1 MSRMLFVLSVSLGS
15 VLFGYLLRRWWTGAT
30 AMEGAGPPRLA
41 RSETTRNRLES
52 VSAKLKI
59 AAIFVLNPVPII
71 NSFWALP
78 LEERGL
84 LVMPILGI
92 ISLSVAGGSAIVMNR
107 LLRIPPKRAASVFT
121 SGMFTNILAFGGL
134 IAFVLFGHIGYAI
147 VQLYNMFIDFGYYVV
162 GFPVSRRL
170 SLGAGKR
177 AEISFSLIREQPF
190 LFIPVAA
197 IVAGLFLNVFGI
209 DRPRLLHEASSVLI
223 PTISAM
229 LGTAIGLTLYIGRIA
244 RYTKEIA
251 LVSAI
256 KFLIVPSVMIP
267 LAAAIGLTGVMG
279 GLPFNVVV
287 IVSFMPVAFTALV
300 PPAIYGFDLDL
311 ANSAWIVTTLALA
324 VIVPALF
331 AVLG

>member
-15 VLFGYLLRRWWTGAT
+15 VLLGYLVRRWFSASAAT
-30 AMEGAGPPRLA
+30 KPGRL
-41 RSETTRNRLES
+41 RLES
-52 VSAKLKI
+52 ISQKLKI

-78 LEERGL
+78 LDERGL
-84 LVMPILGI
+84 LVMPFLGI
-92 ISLSVAGGSAIVMNR
+92 VSLSVAGGSAILINR
-107 LLRIPPKRAASVFT
+107 LFRIPPKRAASLFT

-134 IAFVLFGHIGYAI
+134 IAFVLFGHIGYAV

-162 GFPVSRRL
+162 GFPVSHRVSLGPGKRGRL
-170 SLGAGKR
+170 S
-177 AEISFSLIREQPF
+177 FSSIREQPF

-197 IVAGLFLNVFGI
+197 IVAGVLFNVFEIG
-209 DRPRLLHEASSVLI
+209 RPHLLHAASSVLI

-229 LGTAIGLTLYIGRIA
+229 LGIAIGLTLYVGRIS
-244 RYTKEIA
+244 RYKKEIA

-256 KFLIVPSVMIP
+256 KFLIVPSIMIP
-267 LAAAIGLTGVMG
+267 LAAAIGLHGVLD

-311 ANSAWIVTTLALA
+311 ANSAWIVTTIALA
-324 VIVPALF
+324 AIVPALF
-331 AVLG
+331 AILG